1 MRIISPMRELYQISL
16 IGTCRNEGGLRY
28 SSGGTLG
35 PPAMGSRHR
44 DVVLV
49 GVILSRWPDASGE
62 EIQRGI
68 ALAAEERGDLEKG
81 KTLRAEAQT
90 LLERSRK
97 RLGLK
102 RLGLKR
108 IAGNVQHLATI

>member
-1 MRIISPMRELYQISL
+1 MKAEQTRVEAIAELI
-16 IGTCRNEGGLRY
+16 
-28 SSGGTLG
+28 
-35 PPAMGSRHR
+35 R
-44 DVVLV
+44 DYPLNTYRDALV

-62 EIQRGI
+62 EIQRRI
-68 ALAAEERGDLEKG
+68 ASAAEERGDLEKG

-102 RLGLKR
+102 R
-108 IAGNVQHLATI
+108 IAGNVQHLATIAVPGSDR

>member
-1 MRIISPMRELYQISL
+1 MKAEQTRVEAIAELI
-16 IGTCRNEGGLRY
+16 
-28 SSGGTLG
+28 
-35 PPAMGSRHR
+35 R
-44 DVVLV
+44 DYPLNTYRDALV

-68 ALAAEERGDLEKG
+68 ALAAEERGDLEKD

-102 RLGLKR
+102 R
-108 IAGNVQHLATI
+108 IAGNVQHLATIAVPGSDR